1 MPIGARSVVAKR
13 GRSAER
19 LGMTERGALMKKR
32 PERGA
37 MRAKLPGARSADAPC
52 MGPTSLFVKLVG
64 YFQNSYV

>member
-1 MPIGARSVVAKR
+1 MPIGALSVEAKR

-37 MRAKLPGARSADAPC
+37 LRAKLPGARSADDPWT
-52 MGPTSLFVKLVG
+52 GPIIKKIINQSSLC
-64 YFQNSYV
+64 Y